1 MSLFHRCF
9 SNILLVKP
17 TTRFNHNWSIGR
29 KWVNL
34 INHQRD
40 IEKKTYLHAIDPCQA
55 KYKLPINKRDNVGSK
70 HCHDRKAFIEYSSDM
85 DKIYENIDNTIQI
98 INEDINRTPFFI
110 NNQKF
115 KQSPRKSLTC

>member
-1 MSLFHRCF
+1 M
-9 SNILLVKP
+9 ILK
-17 TTRFNHNWSIGR
+17 
-29 KWVNL
+29 
-34 INHQRD
+34 
-40 IEKKTYLHAIDPCQA
+40 KKTYLHAIDPCQA

-110 NNQKF
+110 NNQNF
-115 KQSPRKSLTC
+115 NQSPRKSLTC